1 MQHTILGLTALHI
14 AVIAYITGAVVWVA
28 KEIKEA
34 IDCGLLSDWH
44 YE

>member
-1 MQHTILGLTALHI
+1 MQHTIFGLLALYI
-14 AVIAYITGAVVWVA
+14 AAAALWIV

-34 IDCGLLSDWH
+34 KDLGLLSDWH